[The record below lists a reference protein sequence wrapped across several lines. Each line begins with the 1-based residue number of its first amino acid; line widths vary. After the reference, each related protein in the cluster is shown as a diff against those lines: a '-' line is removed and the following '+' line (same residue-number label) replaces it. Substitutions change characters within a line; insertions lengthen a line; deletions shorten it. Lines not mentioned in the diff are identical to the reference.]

1 MINYGSDIWAPSV
14 WGVFLSSR
22 EKTIVMVDAVWGL
35 DFAIVSAFFMF
46 YLVSTLKTKY
56 TGNNDFCSIL
66 DVQIIKGKE
75 LDYS

>member
-1 MINYGSDIWAPSV
+1 
-14 WGVFLSSR
+14 
-22 EKTIVMVDAVWGL
+22 MVDAVWGL